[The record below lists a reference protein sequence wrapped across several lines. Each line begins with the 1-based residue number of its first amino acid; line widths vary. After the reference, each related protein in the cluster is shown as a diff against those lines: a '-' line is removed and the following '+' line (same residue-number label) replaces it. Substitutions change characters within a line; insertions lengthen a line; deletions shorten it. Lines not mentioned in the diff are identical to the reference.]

1 MKIIP
6 ARRLL
11 WLAAVPIAVAFIGRG
26 ETGAIVAAWILT
38 GSLLAAFVVDGIAAG
53 RRPYWRLYREAPGQ
67 LHVEQAER
75 IGWIVEN
82 AGGFALSLQLS
93 DRVPDGARADPIT
106 MEVNVPPRS
115 RTAVHYELIPTER
128 GMAAFGDLDYRIRG
142 LFGLAWAQ
150 KRLPARL
157 ELRCL
162 PHLANAKAA
171 ELAERRALLRQSG
184 SHRYRF
190 RGAGTSF
197 ESLREYSSQDDIR
210 WVDWKATARLSRP
223 ISRNFE
229 VERHQQVVI
238 LVDASRALT
247 TYCGHRTKFDA
258 MLEAAILV
266 ARTALGQG
274 DGLGLI
280 VFADQIDVYLH
291 PRRERAQLKA
301 VIENLYAKYPRLVEP
316 NFELALTLAAK
327 RNVRR
332 TLFILLTDVTVIEAA
347 RRMQLYLRIL
357 TPRHLPLVVTI
368 ADETLEQN
376 ELIEPR
382 TAEEF
387 YRVGVATEL
396 MYERTLLLEE
406 LRRSGVEV
414 LDSRADQVAARAIER
429 YLDLKRR
436 LRL

>member
-1 MKIIP
+1 M
-6 ARRLL
+6 
-11 WLAAVPIAVAFIGRG
+11 WLAAVPFVVIIGGRG
-26 ETGAIVAAWILT
+26 EPGAIVAAWVLM
-38 GSLLAAFVVDGIAAG
+38 GSLVAAFVVDGFLAG
-53 RRPYWRLYREAPGQ
+53 KRPRLRLYRETPGQ
-67 LHVEQAER
+67 LHVDQPDR
-75 IGWIVEN
+75 IAWIVEN
-82 AGGFALSLQLS
+82 QSGFPLALELS
-93 DRVPDGARADPIT
+93 DRVPDGARADPPT
-106 MEVNVPPRS
+106 LEVNAPPRS
-115 RTAVHYELIPTER
+115 RTTFHYELIPSER

-142 LFGLAWAQ
+142 PLGLAWSQ

-157 ELRCL
+157 EIRCL

-171 ELAERRALLRQSG
+171 ELAERRALLRQAG
-184 SHRYRF
+184 SHRYRW

-229 VERHQQVVI
+229 VERHQQVML

-247 TYCGHRTKFDA
+247 TFCGHRTKFDA

-266 ARTALGQG
+266 ARAALGQG
-274 DGLGLI
+274 DGLGLV
-280 VFADQIDVYLH
+280 VFADQIDAYLH

-301 VIENLYAKYPRLVEP
+301 VIENLYAKQPRLVEP
-316 NFELALTLAAK
+316 NYELALTLAAK

-347 RRMQLYLRIL
+347 RRMLLYLRIL

-376 ELIEPR
+376 ELLEPR

-396 MYERTLLLEE
+396 MYERTLCW
-406 LRRSGVEV
+406 RNCAASGVEV

-429 YLDLKRR
+429 YLELKRR

>member
-1 MKIIP
+1 
-6 ARRLL
+6 
-11 WLAAVPIAVAFIGRG
+11 
-26 ETGAIVAAWILT
+26 
-38 GSLLAAFVVDGIAAG
+38 
-53 RRPYWRLYREAPGQ
+53 
-67 LHVEQAER
+67 
-75 IGWIVEN
+75 
-82 AGGFALSLQLS
+82 
-93 DRVPDGARADPIT
+93 
-106 MEVNVPPRS
+106 
-115 RTAVHYELIPTER
+115 
-128 GMAAFGDLDYRIRG
+128 MAAFGDLDYRIRG
-142 LFGLAWAQ
+142 PLGLAWSQ

-157 ELRCL
+157 EIRCL

-171 ELAERRALLRQSG
+171 ELAERRALLRQAG
-184 SHRYRF
+184 SHRYRW

-210 WVDWKATARLSRP
+210 WVDWKATARLGRP

-229 VERHQQVVI
+229 VERHQQVML

-266 ARTALGQG
+266 ARAALGQG

-280 VFADQIDVYLH
+280 VFADQVDAYLH

-301 VIENLYAKYPRLVEP
+301 VIENLYAKQPRLVEP
-316 NFELALTLAAK
+316 NYELALTLAAK

-347 RRMQLYLRIL
+347 RRMLLYLRIL

-376 ELIEPR
+376 ELLEPR

>member
-1 MKIIP
+1 MMIVP
-6 ARRLL
+6 ARRLM
-11 WLAAVPIAVAFIGRG
+11 WWAALPFVVIIGGRG
-26 ETGAIVAAWILT
+26 EPGAIGAAWILM
-38 GSLLAAFVVDGIAAG
+38 GSLVTLFVVDGFLAG
-53 RRPYWRLYREAPGQ
+53 KRPRLRLYREAPGQ
-67 LHVEQAER
+67 LHIDQPDR
-75 IGWIVEN
+75 IAWIVEN
-82 AGGFALSLQLS
+82 QSGFPLVLELS
-93 DRVPDGARADPIT
+93 DRVPNGARADPST
-106 MEVNVPPRS
+106 LEVNIPPRS
-115 RTAVHYELIPTER
+115 RMTFHYELIPSER
-128 GMAAFGDLDYRIRG
+128 GMTAFGDLDYRIRG
-142 LFGLAWAQ
+142 PLGLAWLQ

-157 ELRCL
+157 EIRCL

-171 ELAERRALLRQSG
+171 ELAERRALLRQAG
-184 SHRYRF
+184 SHRYRW
-190 RGAGTSF
+190 RGAGTAF

-223 ISRNFE
+223 ITRNFE

-247 TYCGHRTKFDA
+247 TFCGQRTKFDA

-266 ARTALGQG
+266 ARAALGQG
-274 DGLGLI
+274 DGLGLV

-291 PRRERAQLKA
+291 PRRERVQLKA
-301 VIENLYAKYPRLVEP
+301 VIENLYGRQPRLVEP
-316 NFELALTLAAK
+316 NYELALTLAAK

-332 TLFILLTDVTVIEAA
+332 TLFILLTDITVIEAA
-347 RRMQLYLRIL
+347 RRMMLYLRIL

-368 ADETLEQN
+368 DDETLEQN
-376 ELIEPR
+376 ELLEPQ

-396 MYERTLLLEE
+396 IYERTVLLEE

-429 YLDLKRR
+429 YLELKRR

>member
-1 MKIIP
+1 MIIP

-11 WLAAVPIAVAFIGRG
+11 WLAAVPVAVILGGRG
-26 ETGAIVAAWILT
+26 APGAISAAWVLM
-38 GSLLAAFVVDGIAAG
+38 GSLIAAFVVDGFAAG
-53 RRPYWRLYREAPGQ
+53 RAPRLHLYRETPSQ
-67 LHVEQAER
+67 LHVDQPDR
-75 IGWIVEN
+75 IAWIVEN
-82 AGGFALSLQLS
+82 QSGFPLALELS
-93 DRVPDGARADPIT
+93 DRAPDGARALPST
-106 MEVNVPPRS
+106 LEVNAPPRS
-115 RTAVHYELIPTER
+115 RTTVHYELVPSER

-142 LFGLAWAQ
+142 PLGLAWLQ

-157 ELRCL
+157 EIRCL

-171 ELAERRALLRQSG
+171 ELAERRALLRQAG
-184 SHRYRF
+184 SHRYRW

-229 VERHQQVVI
+229 VERHQQVML

-247 TYCGHRTKFDA
+247 TFCGHRTKFDA
-258 MLEAAILV
+258 MLEAAILL
-266 ARTALGQG
+266 ARAVLGQG
-274 DGLGLI
+274 DGLGLV
-280 VFADQIDVYLH
+280 VFADQVDVYLH

-301 VIENLYAKYPRLVEP
+301 VIESLYAKQPRLVEP
-316 NFELALTLAAK
+316 NYELALTLAAK
-327 RNVRR
+327 RNLRR
-332 TLFILLTDVTVIEAA
+332 TLFIVLTDVTVIEAA

-357 TPRHLPLVVTI
+357 TPRHLPLIVTI

-376 ELIEPR
+376 ELLEPR

-406 LRRSGVEV
+406 LRRSGVAV
-414 LDSRADQVAARAIER
+414 LDSRADQVASRAIER

>member
-1 MKIIP
+1 MIIP
-6 ARRLL
+6 SRRFI
-11 WLAAVPIAVAFIGRG
+11 WLAGVPAILIILGRG
-26 ETGAIVAAWILT
+26 EPGAIWLAWALLGLLVT
-38 GSLLAAFVVDGIAAG
+38 AFVCDGVLAAK
-53 RRPYWRLYREAPGQ
+53 RPRVRFDRDAPGQ
-67 LHVEQAER
+67 LHVDQPDR

-82 AGGFALSLQLS
+82 QSGFPLSLQLA
-93 DRVPDGARADPIT
+93 DRVPEGSHANPDVLN
-106 MEVNVPPRS
+106 VNVPPRS
-115 RTAVHYELIPTER
+115 RTTFHYELIPAER
-128 GMAAFGDLDYRIRG
+128 GLVAFGDLDYRIAGPLR
-142 LFGLAWAQ
+142 LAWVQ
-150 KRLPARL
+150 KRVPARQ
-157 ELRCL
+157 EIRCL

-171 ELAERRALLRQSG
+171 ELAERRALLPQAG
-184 SHRYRF
+184 SHRYRW

-210 WVDWKATARLSRP
+210 WVDWKATARLGRP

-229 VERHQQVVI
+229 IERHQQVML

-247 TYCGHRTKFDA
+247 TYCGQRTKFDA

-266 ARTALGQG
+266 ASAALGQG
-274 DGLGLI
+274 DGLGLV
-280 VFADQIDVYLH
+280 VFADDVDTYLH

-301 VIENLYAKYPRLVEP
+301 VIENLYARKPRLVEP
-316 NFELALTLAAK
+316 NYELALTLAAK
-327 RNVRR
+327 RNARR
-332 TLFILLTDVTVIEAA
+332 TLFILLTDITVIEAA

-368 ADETLEQN
+368 ADETLEHN
-376 ELIEPR
+376 ELLEPR
-382 TAEEF
+382 TTQEF

-436 LRL
+436 LRI

>member
-1 MKIIP
+1 M
-6 ARRLL
+6 
-11 WLAAVPIAVAFIGRG
+11 
-26 ETGAIVAAWILT
+26 
-38 GSLLAAFVVDGIAAG
+38 GSLLAAFLVDGFAAR
-53 RRPYWRLYREAPGQ
+53 RRPRLRLDRHAPGQ
-67 LHVEQAER
+67 LHVDQPDR
-75 IGWIVEN
+75 IAWIVEN
-82 AGGFALSLQLS
+82 QSGSPLALVLS
-93 DRVPDGARADPIT
+93 DRVPDGARADPPT
-106 MEVNVPPRS
+106 LELNAPPMS
-115 RTAVHYELIPTER
+115 RTIVHYELTPSER

-142 LFGLAWAQ
+142 PLGLAWSQ
-150 KRLPARL
+150 QRLPARM

-171 ELAERRALLRQSG
+171 ELAERRALLRQAG
-184 SHRYRF
+184 SHRYRW
-190 RGAGTSF
+190 RGAGTAF
-197 ESLREYSSQDDIR
+197 ESLREYSTQDDIR

-229 VERHQQVVI
+229 VERHQQVML

-247 TYCGHRTKFDA
+247 TFCGRRTKFDA

-266 ARTALGQG
+266 ARAALEQG
-274 DGLGLI
+274 DGLGLVI
-280 VFADQIDVYLH
+280 FADQVDAYLH

-301 VIENLYAKYPRLVEP
+301 VIENLYAKQPRLVEP
-316 NFELALTLAAK
+316 NYESALTLAAK
-327 RNVRR
+327 RNSRR

-347 RRMQLYLRIL
+347 RRMLLYLRVL

-376 ELIEPR
+376 ELLEPA

-414 LDSRADQVAARAIER
+414 LDSRADQVATRAIER

>member
-1 MKIIP
+1 MIIP
-6 ARRLL
+6 AQRLL
-11 WLAAVPIAVAFIGRG
+11 WLAAVPLAIAFFGRA
-26 ETGAIVAAWILT
+26 EPGAIVAAWILMGT
-38 GSLLAAFVVDGIAAG
+38 LLAAFVIDGFAAG
-53 RRPYWRLYREAPGQ
+53 HRPDLRLYREAPGQ
-67 LHVEQAER
+67 LHVDRAHR
-75 IGWIVEN
+75 IDWIVEN
-82 AGGFALSLQLS
+82 SSGLPLALLLS
-93 DRVPDGARADPIT
+93 DRVPDGARADPPT
-106 MEVNVPPRS
+106 MAVNAPPRS
-115 RTAVHYELIPTER
+115 RTIVHYELTPSAR
-128 GMAAFGDLDYRIRG
+128 GLAVFDDLDYRVRG
-142 LFGLAWAQ
+142 PLGLAWSQ

-162 PHLANAKAA
+162 PNLANAKAA
-171 ELAERRALLRQSG
+171 ELAERRALLRQTG

-210 WVDWKATARLSRP
+210 WVDWKATARLGRP

-258 MLEAAILV
+258 MLEAAILI

-280 VFADQIDVYLH
+280 VFADQIEAYLH

-301 VIENLYAKYPRLVEP
+301 VIEDLYARHPRLVEP

-327 RNVRR
+327 RNLRR

-357 TPRHLPLVVTI
+357 TPRHLPMVVTI
-368 ADETLEQN
+368 ADETLEHN

-387 YRVGVATEL
+387 YRVGVATEM
-396 MYERTLLLEE
+396 MYERTLVLEE

-414 LDSRADQVAARAIER
+414 LDSRADQVASRAIER
-429 YLDLKRR
+429 YLELKRR

>member
-1 MKIIP
+1 MWWAAFPFVVIIG
-6 ARRLL
+6 
-11 WLAAVPIAVAFIGRG
+11 GRG
-26 ETGAIVAAWILT
+26 EPGAIGAAWILM
-38 GSLLAAFVVDGIAAG
+38 GSLVTLFVVDGFLAG
-53 RRPYWRLYREAPGQ
+53 KRPRLRLYREAPGQ
-67 LHVEQAER
+67 LHIDQPDR
-75 IGWIVEN
+75 IAWIVEN
-82 AGGFALSLQLS
+82 QSGFPLVLELS
-93 DRVPDGARADPIT
+93 DRVPNGARADPST
-106 MEVNVPPRS
+106 LEVNIPPRS
-115 RTAVHYELIPTER
+115 RMTFHYELIPTER
-128 GMAAFGDLDYRIRG
+128 GMTAFGDLDYRIRG
-142 LFGLAWAQ
+142 PLGLAWLQ

-157 ELRCL
+157 EIRCL

-171 ELAERRALLRQSG
+171 ELAERRALLRQAG
-184 SHRYRF
+184 SHRYRW
-190 RGAGTSF
+190 RGAGTAF

-223 ISRNFE
+223 ITRNFE

-247 TYCGHRTKFDA
+247 TFCGQRTKFDA

-266 ARTALGQG
+266 ARAALGQG
-274 DGLGLI
+274 DGLGLV

-291 PRRERAQLKA
+291 PRRERVQLKA
-301 VIENLYAKYPRLVEP
+301 VIENLYGKQPRLVEP
-316 NFELALTLAAK
+316 NYELALTLAAK

-347 RRMQLYLRIL
+347 RRMMLYLRIL

-368 ADETLEQN
+368 ADETLELN
-376 ELIEPR
+376 ELLEPQ
-382 TAEEF
+382 TADEF

-396 MYERTLLLEE
+396 IYERTVLLEE

-429 YLDLKRR
+429 YLELKRR

>member
-1 MKIIP
+1 MIIP
-6 ARRLL
+6 ARRLM
-11 WLAAVPIAVAFIGRG
+11 WLAAVPPAVILGGRG
-26 ETGAIVAAWILT
+26 ALGAIVAAWFLM
-38 GSLLAAFVVDGIAAG
+38 GSLLTAFVVDGFVAG
-53 RRPYWRLYREAPGQ
+53 RRLRLRLYREAPSQ
-67 LHVEQAER
+67 LHVDQPAR
-75 IGWIVEN
+75 IAWIVEN
-82 AGGFALSLQLS
+82 QSGFPLALQLS
-93 DRVPDGARADPIT
+93 DRVPDGARALPPT
-106 MEVNVPPRS
+106 LEVNAPPRS
-115 RTAVHYELIPTER
+115 RTTFHYELIPSER

-142 LFGLAWAQ
+142 PLRLAWSQ

-157 ELRCL
+157 DIRCL

-171 ELAERRALLRQSG
+171 ELAERRALLRQAG
-184 SHRYRF
+184 SHRYRW

-210 WVDWKATARLSRP
+210 WVDWKATARLGRP

-229 VERHQQVVI
+229 VERHQQVVL

-247 TYCGHRTKFDA
+247 TFCGHRTKFDA
-258 MLEAAILV
+258 MLEAAILL
-266 ARTALGQG
+266 ARAALDQG
-274 DGLGLI
+274 DDLGLV
-280 VFADQIDVYLH
+280 VFADQVDVYLH
-291 PRRERAQLKA
+291 PRREQAQLKA
-301 VIENLYAKYPRLVEP
+301 VIENLYAKQPRLVEP
-316 NFELALTLAAK
+316 NYESALTLAAK
-327 RNVRR
+327 RNLRR

-347 RRMQLYLRIL
+347 RRMLLYLRVL

-376 ELIEPR
+376 ELLEPR

-406 LRRSGVEV
+406 LRRCGVEV

-429 YLDLKRR
+429 YLDLKSR

>member
-1 MKIIP
+1 MIIP
-6 ARRLL
+6 ARRLV
-11 WLAAVPIAVAFIGRG
+11 WFAAVPPVLIVLGRG
-26 ETGAIVAAWILT
+26 EPGAVVAACVLM
-38 GSLLAAFVVDGIAAG
+38 GFVVVAFVVDGALAAT
-53 RRPYWRLYREAPGQ
+53 RPRLRLYRDAPVQ
-67 LHVEQAER
+67 LHVDQSNR
-75 IGWIVEN
+75 VGWIVEN
-82 AGGFALSLQLS
+82 QCGFPLVLILSDQVPNAARALSAVL
-93 DRVPDGARADPIT
+93 
-106 MEVNVPPRS
+106 EVSVAPRS
-115 RTAVHYELIPTER
+115 RTTFHYELTPSDR
-128 GMAAFGDLDYRIRG
+128 GLTAFGDLDYRIRG
-142 LFGLAWAQ
+142 PLGLAWVQ
-150 KRLPARL
+150 KRLPARQ
-157 ELRCL
+157 EIRCL

-171 ELAERRALLRQSG
+171 ELAERRALLPQAG
-184 SHRYRF
+184 SHRHRW
-190 RGAGTSF
+190 RGSGTSF
-197 ESLREYSSQDDIR
+197 ESLREYSTQDDIR
-210 WVDWKATARLSRP
+210 WVDWKATARLGRP
-223 ISRNFE
+223 VSRNFE
-229 VERHQQVVI
+229 IERHQQVMI

-247 TYCGHRTKFDA
+247 TFCGQRTKFDA

-266 ARTALGQG
+266 ASAALGQG
-274 DGLGLI
+274 DALGLV
-280 VFADQIDVYLH
+280 VFADDVETYLH

-301 VIENLYAKYPRLVEP
+301 VIENLYAKKPRLVEP
-316 NFELALTLAAK
+316 NYELALTLAAK
-327 RNVRR
+327 RNARR

-376 ELIEPR
+376 ELLEPR
-382 TAEEF
+382 TAEDF